1 MAEELLGGDY
11 LQADE
16 TPVGVQMHDGRGQ
29 NHQAYLWQYSRPG
42 GVVIFDFQLS
52 RGREGPKRFLGNFEG
67 ILQTDGYSG
76 YDRVGGA
83 KLIHAGCWAHARRY
97 FFQAVEAHPDD
108 RAAIRLVATID
119 ELFAIDA
126 QAREQN
132 LDMTERDRLRQ
143 QMARP
148 ILESVK
154 SQIEMAK
161 SQTLPKSA
169 LAKACNYT
177 LTLWNRLTRF
187 LDHPILELSTNAAE
201 NAIRPVAL
209 GRKNWIHF
217 GSQEAGPRIAAILSI
232 VETCRRLK
240 IPIRDYL
247 ASILPG
253 LAELPVSRVA
263 QLTPAA
269 WMSAN

>member
-1 MAEELLGGDY
+1 
-11 LQADE
+11 
-16 TPVGVQMHDGRGQ
+16 
-29 NHQAYLWQYSRPG
+29 
-42 GVVIFDFQLS
+42 
-52 RGREGPKRFLGNFEG
+52 
-67 ILQTDGYSG
+67 
-76 YDRVGGA
+76 VGGP

-108 RAAIRLVATID
+108 RAAIALVATID

-132 LDMTERDRLRQ
+132 LGVTERDQLRQ
-143 QMARP
+143 QKARA
-148 ILESVK
+148 ILESIK
-154 SQIEMAK
+154 RQIEVAK
-161 SQTLPKSA
+161 GQSLPKSA

-177 LTLWNRLTRF
+177 LTFWQRLTRF
-187 LDHPILELSTNAAE
+187 LDHPVLELSNNAAE

-240 IPIRDYL
+240 LPIRDYL

-253 LAELPVSRVA
+253 LAELPVKRVA
-263 QLTPAA
+263 ELTPTAWAA
-269 WMSAN
+269 RS